1 VRLAT
6 LAITTFLL
14 AVPASAG
21 AAVKSGIDRHGGM
34 RLTLDGRVLTAEI
47 VRTPRFHRTPATEK
61 QLYGKRIDGIC
72 SPRFRPRRRG
82 LVIRRQRWPIGARQ
96 VSFRFGRDISARAKW
111 CLVEHNASD
120 VAFVSF
126 IEREPMRFVGKG
138 RGPSGEWWRLAGRR
152 GLFAEPCALLRI
164 RGWDTRPCFEE
175 FSERPVTLGASGF
188 SVCGRPDVFV
198 LGVVSRRAVSVRVL
212 AAGSEVFEAKLYYP
226 ASGSRVRGRYFV
238 AALPEG
244 TTPSRVESLDA
255 SGNTL
260 ARRSIGDQ
268 GSGLCEA

>member
-1 VRLAT
+1 
-6 LAITTFLL
+6 
-14 AVPASAG
+14 
-21 AAVKSGIDRHGGM
+21 M
-34 RLTLDGRVLTAEI
+34 
-47 VRTPRFHRTPATEK
+47 
-61 QLYGKRIDGIC
+61 
-72 SPRFRPRRRG
+72 
-82 LVIRRQRWPIGARQ
+82 
-96 VSFRFGRDISARAKW
+96 
-111 CLVEHNASD
+111 
-120 VAFVSF
+120 
-126 IEREPMRFVGKG
+126 G

-175 FSERPVTLGASGF
+175 FSERAVTLGASGF

-198 LGVVSRRAVSVRVL
+198 LGVVSRQAVSVRAV
-212 AAGSEVFEAKLYYP
+212 AAGGEVFEA
-226 ASGSRVRGRYFV
+226 FV